1 MFYYYIVIILFVFGI
16 CGIVINS
23 NLIKKI
29 MALGIIQTS
38 ILLFFLTIGKVK
50 EGQIPVLKCLNYD
63 ICPETYVNPLPQVLM
78 LTAIV
83 VGLATLSVA
92 LALIIRIKETY
103 QTIEEEDL
111 PL

>member
-1 MFYYYIVIILFVFGI
+1 MIYYYIVITLFVSGIFGI
-16 CGIVINS
+16 IINS

-29 MALGIIQTS
+29 IALGIIQTA

-50 EGQIPVLKCLNYD
+50 GGQIPVLKCLNYEK
-63 ICPETYVNPLPQVLM
+63 CPEIYVNPVPQVLM

-92 LALIIRIKETY
+92 LALIIRINETHK
-103 QTIEEEDL
+103 TIQEEEI